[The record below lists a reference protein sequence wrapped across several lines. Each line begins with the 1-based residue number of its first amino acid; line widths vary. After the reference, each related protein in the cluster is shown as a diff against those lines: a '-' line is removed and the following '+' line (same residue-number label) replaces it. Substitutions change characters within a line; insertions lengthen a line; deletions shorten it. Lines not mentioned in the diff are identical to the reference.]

1 MCYDI
6 LITFKGDSGQSQL
19 LRGAEQALCPIGFFS
34 LCLDI
39 RGKVLAASEGQEA

>member
-1 MCYDI
+1 MCYDV
-6 LITFKGDSGQSQL
+6 LITFKGDGGQSQL
-19 LRGAEQALCPIGFFS
+19 LPGAEQTLCSLSFFS